1 VTTRFDLSSKESTM
15 PDPTNP
21 SLIDA
26 LNAARTANNLGVL
39 TEDPRLT
46 ESAQGW
52 ACAMAVSENLSHGD
66 FSARLQ
72 NAVGQVAG
80 GECVAEG
87 QTDASAAVQA
97 WLDDPPH
104 RAIMLGDFDSVGAGM
119 LPSGKGTM
127 YWCADF
133 AKLSAGSRV
142 GSAMSP

>member
-1 VTTRFDLSSKESTM
+1 M
-15 PDPTNP
+15 PDSP

-26 LNAARTANNLGVL
+26 LNAARASHNLAAL

-52 ACAMAVSENLSHGD
+52 ACAMAVAGALSHGD
-66 FSARLQ
+66 FAERLQ
-72 NAVGQVAG
+72 SAVGEVAG

-87 QTDASAAVQA
+87 QPDAASAVQA

-104 RAIMLGDFDSVGAGM
+104 REIMLGDFDSVGAGSFG
-119 LPSGKGTM
+119 SGAGL

-133 AKLSAGSRV
+133 ARLAASGDKT
-142 GSAMSP
+142 